1 MYAIRID
8 KTGRYI
14 EWCNC
19 HWYGTKKEPLYIF
32 DRGECTVIAK
42 YLKDYNYVYNITLV
56 DEDGKEENLNALGN
70 RKVIIS
76 RNGLPILI
84 SRGNEEEPVEK
95 KKKSLFSLNFNKL
108 ELAKL
113 KI

>member
-14 EWCNC
+14 EWCND
-19 HWYGTKKEPLYIF
+19 HWYGTRKEPLYLF
-32 DRGECTVIAK
+32 DREECTTIAN

-56 DEDGKEENLNALGN
+56 DEDGKEEKLNALGN

-84 SRGNEEEPVEK
+84 SRGDEEPVEK
-95 KKKSLFSLNFNKL
+95 KKKNFLSLSFNKL